1 MIVQT
6 RGDIKRT
13 ESFDS
18 PLDLGGVLGC
28 CYFDSIC

>member
-13 ESFDS
+13 EFFES

-28 CYFDSIC
+28 CFFESIC